1 MIAHTMLK
9 REEGW
14 RNTDRTSWGA
24 VLSDHRRCG
33 SSPHTLA
40 GTDRS
45 SRAFGCHRNYDSIRR
60 PRKQYADFVI
70 VTIHQLMDSASKSP
84 LRMNRLCYDE
94 AHVLAAKITKLQSQY
109 HIPSN
114 ADHLWAVTAT
124 PSHAKYLS
132 ENFGNIT
139 KVLVFRRQPVCCTTP
154 TRSTPFGR

>member
-33 SSPHTLA
+33 SSPPHT
-40 GTDRS
+40 GGNRS
-45 SRAFGCHRNYDSIRR
+45 LFTRLRLSSELRQHPTTQKTVRRFRHRDHTS
-60 PRKQYADFVI
+60 ADGLGFQ
-70 VTIHQLMDSASKSP
+70 VTIEDEPALLRRSARTGGQDHQTP
-84 LRMNRLCYDE
+84 
-94 AHVLAAKITKLQSQY
+94 ITVPF
-109 HIPSN
+109 PSN

-139 KVLVFRRQPVCCTTP
+139 KLVFRRQPVCCTTP